1 MCKTENEKKKLNAH
15 CAHNNSLLALY
26 LDREYWKIRKIS
38 LINMM
43 CQIYWI
49 CYKFEQNCESK
60 KKQDTKLLPITSPN
74 INQLATNLR
83 LNISPRLKHVA
94 TLPSEMCQKNGINL
108 KYVL

>member
-1 MCKTENEKKKLNAH
+1 MPNLLDMLQIWTKL
-15 CAHNNSLLALY
+15 
-26 LDREYWKIRKIS
+26 WV
-38 LINMM
+38 
-43 CQIYWI
+43 
-49 CYKFEQNCESK
+49 K

-94 TLPSEMCQKNGINL
+94 TLPSEICQKNGINL